1 MAFGVA
7 DPYLHN
13 ASRTNKT
20 SSSGI
25 VREAQREA
33 STDMI
38 WFCFGLFSKAT
49 RTVEGEQVIH
59 MERQTER
66 KRGERGGG
74 RQPASLRRQVNSAE
88 RFGKVRAQ
96 NKTNRL
102 IENRRDIQPAG
113 EAKQRRADGTP
124 VGQLCRD
131 RMSEVGDR

>member
-38 WFCFGLFSKAT
+38 LFCFVLGFSFFFGLFSKAT
-49 RTVEGEQVIH
+49 RPVEGEQVIH
-59 MERQTER
+59 MESQTER
-66 KRGERGGG
+66 KTGEQRGG
-74 RQPASLRRQVNSAE
+74 RQPGSLRRQVNSAE

-96 NKTNRL
+96 NKTTRL

-113 EAKQRRADGTP
+113 EAKQRRADGAP
-124 VGQLCRD
+124 VGQL
-131 RMSEVGDR
+131 